1 METLFFRRPRLV
13 ALVVLVLVAAGASA
27 FVSIARQEDPTITNL
42 FATVT
47 TLYPGAEPARVEAL
61 VSAKIETELA
71 EVAAIDTV
79 ESRSA
84 SGLSIVDIELVDT
97 LDAAAIE
104 ASWTDVRDA
113 LDEAELEFPAG
124 ALAPE
129 VLIDGVGTY
138 GAIVA
143 LVPEPGTTLRAAR
156 RHATRLAEELRRVGG
171 TESVA
176 LFGEPDEEVLV
187 TLEPVALADLGLDVA
202 AVSTTIERADAKVSA
217 GRVRVGDGDWLV
229 ELDGEIDALERLR
242 AVPLV
247 ADGAAAVRLGDVATV
262 GKGTRAPPD
271 ELAFDG
277 GRAAL
282 LVAASVVDGRRI
294 DRWMDDVTGALERFE
309 TTLPGSI
316 GLRGVFDQSR
326 YTDERLAGVGRS
338 MGLGI
343 ALVVLVLLVTL
354 GPRAALIVATV
365 LPLVT
370 LASIATLSA
379 LGVAIQQMS
388 LTGMIVALGL
398 LVDAAIVMTD
408 EIRRRLADGARR
420 LEAVRSSVRR
430 LFAPLLASTLTTALA
445 FMPMVLLP
453 GPPGDFVGSIAVAVI
468 VMLGWSFALA
478 ISVTAALAGWLL
490 PAAADEGRGP
500 ERGGGGRAGGGI
512 RAASLVAAFGATM
525 RLALRRPASAVAF
538 ALVLPLTGLLSLPTL
553 TAQFFP
559 GVDRDQFHVE
569 VELAPGSAIDA
580 TRRTALAIDARL
592 RATEGVERVSWV
604 VGKSL
609 PAFYYNFV
617 GDRDREPAFAQALV
631 TSASAGTTAAL
642 VPRLQDAL
650 GAEFREAR
658 VTVRALVQ
666 GPPVGAPVELRLVGP
681 SLEVLRAEGERLRR
695 LVGEVDGVTLVR
707 TSFGDGAPKVV
718 FDVDEDEARVAGLDL
733 GDVAGQLE
741 TMLEGRLGGSLLDG
755 GEELP
760 VRVRVGRATLGDLDA
775 IANLPLV
782 PPGAE
787 RAGRDAIPLG
797 ALAELSLAP
806 AQGEIG
812 RRDGERVNTVQAHV
826 RHGVLPEEALDGVRS
841 AMTAAGYAPPD
852 GYELQIGGDAD
863 MRSDTL
869 ANLLAPL
876 GLIVTLAIASIA
888 LTLDSFRLTLVTL
901 VVAVLCAGLSL
912 LSLAVF
918 RHPFGINAI
927 IGVIG
932 SVGVSINAAIIVM
945 TALQRDPAARAG
957 DVDAMARVVVASGR
971 HIVSTTATTVGGF
984 LPLVL
989 AGGQFWP
996 PFATALAGGVLLSTV
1011 VSFWFVP
1018 PAFRIVYARAPRL
1031 APDATPRPPGGG
1043 TGDGAGAD
1051 ARAID
1056 APGGRE
1062 LAH

>member
-1 METLFFRRPRLV
+1 
-13 ALVVLVLVAAGASA
+13 
-27 FVSIARQEDPTITNL
+27 
-42 FATVT
+42 
-47 TLYPGAEPARVEAL
+47 
-61 VSAKIETELA
+61 
-71 EVAAIDTV
+71 
-79 ESRSA
+79 
-84 SGLSIVDIELVDT
+84 
-97 LDAAAIE
+97 
-104 ASWTDVRDA
+104 
-113 LDEAELEFPAG
+113 
-124 ALAPE
+124 
-129 VLIDGVGTY
+129 
-138 GAIVA
+138 
-143 LVPEPGTTLRAAR
+143 
-156 RHATRLAEELRRVGG
+156 
-171 TESVA
+171 
-176 LFGEPDEEVLV
+176 
-187 TLEPVALADLGLDVA
+187 
-202 AVSTTIERADAKVSA
+202 
-217 GRVRVGDGDWLV
+217 
-229 ELDGEIDALERLR
+229 
-242 AVPLV
+242 
-247 ADGAAAVRLGDVATV
+247 
-262 GKGTRAPPD
+262 
-271 ELAFDG
+271 
-277 GRAAL
+277 
-282 LVAASVVDGRRI
+282 
-294 DRWMDDVTGALERFE
+294 
-309 TTLPGSI
+309 
-316 GLRGVFDQSR
+316 
-326 YTDERLAGVGRS
+326 
-338 MGLGI
+338 
-343 ALVVLVLLVTL
+343 
-354 GPRAALIVATV
+354 
-365 LPLVT
+365 
-370 LASIATLSA
+370 
-379 LGVAIQQMS
+379 
-388 LTGMIVALGL
+388 
-398 LVDAAIVMTD
+398 
-408 EIRRRLADGARR
+408 
-420 LEAVRSSVRR
+420 
-430 LFAPLLASTLTTALA
+430 
-445 FMPMVLLP
+445 
-453 GPPGDFVGSIAVAVI
+453 
-468 VMLGWSFALA
+468 
-478 ISVTAALAGWLL
+478 
-490 PAAADEGRGP
+490 
-500 ERGGGGRAGGGI
+500 
-512 RAASLVAAFGATM
+512 M

-631 TSASAGTTAAL
+631 TSASAGATETL

-695 LVGEVDGVTLVR
+695 LVGEVDDVTLVR

-718 FDVDEDEARVAGLDL
+718 LDVDEDEARVAGLDL

-760 VRVRVGRATLGDLDA
+760 VRVRVARAALDDLDA
-775 IANLPLV
+775 IASLPLV
-782 PPGAE
+782 VPRAG
-787 RAGRDAIPLG
+787 AGRDAIPLG
-797 ALAELSLAP
+797 ALAEPSLAP

-841 AMTAAGYAPPD
+841 AMAAAGYAPPD

-876 GLIVTLAIASIA
+876 GLIATLAIASIA

-912 LSLAVF
+912 LSLAAF

-1018 PAFRIVYARAPRL
+1018 PAFRLVHARAPRL
-1031 APDATPRPPGGG
+1031 APVATPRLRDGTLDDGA
-1043 TGDGAGAD
+1043 TGDGAAAD

-1056 APGGRE
+1056 ASGGRE
-1062 LAH
+1062 LAY